1 MESKLY
7 TLLED
12 IIANHKAGEDND
24 SNIVELEQAVKK
36 MGRTLVST
44 TGKAQ
49 RIYEY
54 IQTHK
59 KPVTSALL
67 AKHFCLARSTITTY
81 LRDLHDQNFIT
92 KKRQG
97 QQTYWS
103 LVAVFTEAHKA
114 EHSSAFK
121 PTPEQVKAFPTSS
134 FRTTSY
140 PHIRGYD
147 D

>member
-1 MESKLY
+1 MESKLF

-24 SNIVELEQAVKK
+24 SNIVELEQIVKK

-67 AKHFCLARSTITTY
+67 AKHFCLAQSTITTY

-92 KKRQG
+92 KKRKG
-97 QQTYWS
+97 NQTYWS
-103 LVAVFTEAHKA
+103 LVAVPNQQPAIG
-114 EHSSAFK
+114 SAFK